1 MYKSE
6 IVRSVPGLSIDD
18 FRKWMKIPKHKQAL
32 LELGVKPTTH
42 KIPPKAVQYIFENYI
57 K

>member
-6 IVRSVPGLSIDD
+6 IVQSVPGLSMSD

-32 LELGVKPTTH
+32 LELGVKSTTH